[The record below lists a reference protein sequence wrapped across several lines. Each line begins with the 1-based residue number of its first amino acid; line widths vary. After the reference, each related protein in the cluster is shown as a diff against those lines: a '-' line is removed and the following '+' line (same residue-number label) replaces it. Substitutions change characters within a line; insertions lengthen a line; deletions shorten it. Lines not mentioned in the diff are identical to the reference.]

1 MVENKNTSGVSH
13 ADILKEVVRVSVLN
27 FSYFLSVILRYNICV
42 SVSTLTNS
50 PHSSATERSSL
61 SIVLHDNMYCK
72 RRNQISSQAGVC
84 MTLCVCVSVFVPRY
98 YRERELVMNEFSCDS
113 AGVYDNVSD

>member
-1 MVENKNTSGVSH
+1 
-13 ADILKEVVRVSVLN
+13 
-27 FSYFLSVILRYNICV
+27 
-42 SVSTLTNS
+42 
-50 PHSSATERSSL
+50 
-61 SIVLHDNMYCK
+61 
-72 RRNQISSQAGVC
+72 